1 MDENDYSEL
10 ELSELLLSVSFCY
23 CSLSALPGR
32 IFILRPFQD
41 GGPLTLS
48 AEKKKTTVETI
59 QKLVRFK
66 TIPCCFSKFSL
77 PKCQFL
83 ELAHF

>member
-48 AEKKKTTVETI
+48 AEKRKTTV
-59 QKLVRFK
+59 
-66 TIPCCFSKFSL
+66 
-77 PKCQFL
+77 
-83 ELAHF
+83 